1 MLEFSELIDGFRFI
15 IKPSGHAITFIRA
28 TSVCELYESDTHK
41 IRECE
46 GLVKERAVT
55 TLSRVLAPYATT
67 AAALRE
73 QIYARFRITYSQKI
87 ELDGVHEDFLHKK
100 KRRKLVCIG
109 GTVIGTKY

>member
-1 MLEFSELIDGFRFI
+1 MLEFLELIDSFRFI
-15 IKPSGHAITFIRA
+15 IKPSGHAITFIKA
-28 TSVCELYESDTHK
+28 TSVCKLCKLDTHK

-55 TLSRVLAPYATT
+55 TPSRVLAPYATT

-73 QIYARFRITYSQKI
+73 QIYARFRITYLQKI
-87 ELDGVHEDFLHKK
+87 ELDGVYKDFLHKK
-100 KRRKLVCIG
+100 KRGKLVCIG